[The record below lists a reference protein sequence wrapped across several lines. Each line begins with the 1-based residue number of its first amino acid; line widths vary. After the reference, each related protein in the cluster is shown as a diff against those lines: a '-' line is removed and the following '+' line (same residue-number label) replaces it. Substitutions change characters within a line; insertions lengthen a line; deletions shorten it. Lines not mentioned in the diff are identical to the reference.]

1 MGRVDGGLTS
11 SCPQRHLHLPLLRHK
26 VFLLIVAVTAAH
38 YAGAI
43 PHEKAILSWGD
54 ATVRHGW
61 RRFQMLVHHTQW
73 NLPRVTN
80 KAMALWSNT
89 SSSYQGHSVT
99 ASASARARIP
109 DPASLAPPCSLK
121 RLNEEYRKL
130 LLVHRRQVSL
140 GAPAVRFDPDL
151 FQGCYEFNQLLERT
165 NVLRHDPDQ
174 PGAEIAGV
182 STAPLVRDD
191 APALA
196 RFIWTQFAAS
206 PQHAA
211 IQADPSLTLVA
222 VTSCAHY
229 FLVRFKSTK

>member
-1 MGRVDGGLTS
+1 MTS
-11 SCPQRHLHLPLLRHK
+11 K
-26 VFLLIVAVTAAH
+26 VLVMWS
-38 YAGAI
+38 
-43 PHEKAILSWGD
+43 KAKDFAQGNSDIASPS
-54 ATVRHGW
+54 AY
-61 RRFQMLVHHTQW
+61 
-73 NLPRVTN
+73 PR
-80 KAMALWSNT
+80 K
-89 SSSYQGHSVT
+89 
-99 ASASARARIP
+99 P
-109 DPASLAPPCSLK
+109 DPSSLAPPCSLK

-165 NVLRHDPDQ
+165 NVLRHEPDQ

>member
-99 ASASARARIP
+99 ASASARARTP

-121 RLNEEYRKL
+121 RLNEEYRKIL
-130 LLVHRRQVSL
+130 LSHRRQASPN
-140 GAPAVRFDPDL
+140 APAVEFDPEL
-151 FQGCYEFNQLLERT
+151 FQGCYRWNQTLERKDT
-165 NVLRHDPDQ
+165 LRHDPDQ
-174 PGAEIAGV
+174 PWAEIAGM
-182 STAPLVRDD
+182 STALVRGD
-191 APALA
+191 APSLA
-196 RFIWTQFAAS
+196 RYIWSQFDAS

-211 IQADPSLTLVA
+211 IQADPSLTRVA
-222 VTSCAHY
+222 VTATSHY
-229 FLVRFKSTK
+229 FLVRLKPGK